1 MPRQATKED
10 VQDLKLAESMRDL
23 INSPSW
29 RVYEQLLQTHIDAKL
44 NALLQPLH
52 PRLSHAGDFV
62 LDDGVAH
69 VLVGEGAKGAIMGLR
84 LALSLPTSIVAGAEQ
99 IRKSLDPKS
108 AEVSP

>member
-1 MPRQATKED
+1 MSRLATKED

-23 INSPSW
+23 INSPAW
-29 RVYEQLLQTHIDAKL
+29 RVYEQLLQTHVDQKMKE
-44 NALLQPLH
+44 LLQPLH
-52 PRLSHAGDFV
+52 PLHGHGGVRGDGLS
-62 LDDGVAH
+62 H

-99 IRKSLDPKS
+99 IRKGLDSKS

>member
-1 MPRQATKED
+1 MPRQATRED

-23 INSPSW
+23 INSPAW
-29 RVYEQLLQTHIDAKL
+29 RVYEQLLQTHVDQKMID
-44 NALLQPLH
+44 LLQPLH
-52 PRLSHAGDFV
+52 PVRNQ
-62 LDDGVAH
+62 DGVIVMGDGLSH

-99 IRKSLDPKS
+99 IRKGLDPKS